1 MDFWMI
7 LGIVMTVMT
16 IVAGTRWAHFKNLLK
31 ELAEAMT
38 AVSDAVEDDDI
49 TKPEMKKMTKEWGEV
64 IAAAKKLIG
73 R

>member
-1 MDFWMI
+1 MDFWQI

-38 AVSDAVEDDDI
+38 AVSDAVEDDTI
-49 TKPEMKKMTKEWGEV
+49 SQAETKKLLKEWGEV
-64 IAAAKKLIG
+64 RAAAKKLIG

>member
-1 MDFWMI
+1 MI